1 MCAEVEG
8 SSIVAWRLH
17 KSVKRGEL
25 DNRTPGRVTGRVWLV
40 DCEKP
45 LTLELKGNALK
56 DLAGCF
62 IRFSNPTPEKGEAV
76 DLRLQQRGVV
86 GDITGSRKVRVP
98 DVPIEEMMRLSKE
111 GKKFPEHLG
120 NCLYIEWFS
129 EANGR
134 VVIES
139 ADYEVTLSAPKWGM
153 TEEQQQDQLR
163 ANQEAIRSFLD
174 RLAGAMP
181 SDSDE
186 EEPEDEEPYKP
197 MNEFEWE
204 KFMKE
209 SDKRTDRYMQLL
221 EKYEGHP
228 DQEKLVAHEMGWTW
242 LEEALDADERGK
254 LEDDEKDD
262 NPFDS
267 DEVPEL
273 VPDPL
278 TEGTDW
284 VRDESGHPQHPLVL
298 RTIKV
303 ATGMW
308 HRCKDKGLL
317 GETGDPELQDMV
329 FQAEMTG
336 AKLAGGLNS
345 LAYDHAPEGGFVV
358 ACLKRALTYLH
369 KAIGLTDKVAAK
381 SLVPEEELI
390 AYRNDLFGIREAIL
404 QLMER
409 YRHEAS

>member
-1 MCAEVEG
+1 M
-8 SSIVAWRLH
+8 AWRLH
-17 KSVKRGEL
+17 KSVKQGEI
-25 DNRTPGRVTGRVWLV
+25 DNRTPGQVTGRIWLV
-40 DCEKP
+40 GRAEPIVLD
-45 LTLELKGNALK
+45 LKGNTLK

-62 IRFSNPTPEKGEAV
+62 VRFSNPAPDKGEAV
-76 DLRLQQRGVV
+76 DLKPQQRGVV

-139 ADYEVTLSAPKWGM
+139 ADYQVTLSAPEWEM
-153 TEEQQQDQLR
+153 TEKQQQDQLR
-163 ANQEAIRSFLD
+163 ANQEAIRHFLD
-174 RLAGAMP
+174 RLAGAIS
-181 SDSDE
+181 SDSDAE
-186 EEPEDEEPYKP
+186 GADDEESYKP

-209 SDKRTDRYMQLL
+209 SDKRTDRYMEIL

-254 LEDDEKDD
+254 LEEDDSDD
-262 NPFDS
+262 DPFDM
-267 DEVPEL
+267 DDAPEL

-278 TEGTDW
+278 TEGVDW
-284 VRDESGHPQHPLVL
+284 VRDEHGHPQHPLVL
-298 RTIKV
+298 RAIKV

-308 HRCKDKGLL
+308 HHCKDKGLL
-317 GETGDPELQDMV
+317 GETGDPELHDMI
-329 FQAEMTG
+329 FEAEMTG

-358 ACLKRALTYLH
+358 ACLKRALNYLH

-381 SLVPEEELI
+381 SLIPAEELT
-390 AYRNDLFGIREAIL
+390 AYRNNLFGIREEIL

-409 YRHEAS
+409 FRQQG